1 MTGTGVRDAA
11 PARDGAPE
19 AAGGDPEI
27 DPSLRHLAGRMS
39 IVEARVG
46 ILVAARRASNAN
58 PDDRFRGLYVSDSDA
73 AMLVQGSAAHGAGPP
88 AGPPAATAAG
98 PPAATARGP
107 AADTAPAEDGIAT
120 AFAAVEADADRAEA
134 DGREIRLRT
143 LSRAYGLDRLDEE
156 LLLIALAPDLDPR
169 YERLYG
175 YLNDDVSRRRASVG
189 LALTLCGVSVSS
201 GVGRGRLGV
210 SGPLVAGRLIE
221 IEDAGRPFLTRLLR
235 ARDRVVGF
243 LLGDPTPDA
252 GLAGLLPAVD
262 GPASTETGSPDSA
275 RSAEEAML
283 ERGLRAGAGLAYV
296 RDGVGSDGRGI
307 ALAGSTRTGA
317 RVIAL
322 DLEFLPPEPDVRGV
336 AAAAALEARL
346 RGGAVVAGPLD
357 VLADLG
363 PWAVSAFADL
373 PCRVVL
379 HGTRAWDPR
388 WSHRPPLF
396 IEAPQATAAERSRAW
411 RASLDGLP
419 GADDLAAAVSAYP
432 FRLAPPE
439 IARATSLARLAAAAA
454 GRPVAASD
462 LAAGVRARNATGLQK
477 LARRIEPRA
486 GWSDLILPPDIVDHL
501 HDLSNRARHRD
512 QVLDGWGLGDP
523 NRGRGLT
530 VLFTGDSGTG
540 KTLSAEVVAGTLGLE
555 MYLIDLSSVVDKYIG
570 ETEKNLDRVFSQ
582 ADGVNGVLLF
592 DEADAIF
599 GKRSEVRDAHDRYAN
614 VEIAYLLQRMERFD
628 GMAILTTNLRA
639 NLDDA
644 FLRRLDVLVDFPMP
658 DEAQRRRLW
667 QRHLPSSLPVSDDL
681 DLDFLARSF
690 RVSGGSIRNIVAT
703 AAYNAAAGDR
713 PVAMADLIRGTERE
727 YRKLGHLNTEAEFGP
742 YFHQLGS

>member
-1 MTGTGVRDAA
+1 MTGTSVHATPTTRDS
-11 PARDGAPE
+11 GAE
-19 AAGGDPEI
+19 AALGGSEI
-27 DPSLRHLAGRMS
+27 DPSLRHLAGRLA
-39 IVEARVG
+39 IVEARVRAV
-46 ILVAARRASNAN
+46 VAARRDVDPN

-73 AMLVQGSAAHGAGPP
+73 AMLARAGPVQGAATP
-88 AGPPAATAAG
+88 AGSASP
-98 PPAATARGP
+98 
-107 AADTAPAEDGIAT
+107 DTEPSDGGIAT
-120 AFAAVEADADRAEA
+120 AFAAVEAEADRAET
-134 DGREIRLRT
+134 GGHQIRLRT
-143 LSRAYGLDRLDEE
+143 VSRAFGLDRLDDE
-156 LLLIALAPDLDPR
+156 LLLIALAPDVDPR

-175 YLNDDVSRRRASVG
+175 YLNDDVSRRRVSIG
-189 LALTLCGVSVSS
+189 LALTLCGVSISS
-201 GVGRGRLGV
+201 GVGRGRLGG
-210 SGPLVAGRLIE
+210 SGPVVAGRLVE
-221 IEDAGRPFLTRLLR
+221 VEDAGRPFLTRALR
-235 ARDRVVGF
+235 VRDRVVGF
-243 LLGDPTPDA
+243 LLGDLTPDA
-252 GLAGLLPAVD
+252 RLDGLLSPADRPDSTD
-262 GPASTETGSPDSA
+262 GDAHGSA
-275 RSAEEAML
+275 RSAPETML

-307 ALAGSTRTGA
+307 AIAGLARTGA
-317 RVIAL
+317 KVVAL
-322 DLEFLPPEPDVRGV
+322 DLESLPPEPDIRAVAV
-336 AAAAALEARL
+336 AAGLEARL
-346 RGGAVVAGPLD
+346 RGGGIVAGPLD
-357 VLADLG
+357 ALADLG
-363 PWAVSAFADL
+363 TWAVAAFADL
-373 PCRVVL
+373 PCPIVF

-388 WSHRPPLF
+388 WSKRPPLF
-396 IEAPQATAAERSRAW
+396 VDAPQTTAAERSRAW
-411 RASLDGLP
+411 RATLEGLP

-439 IARATSLARLAAAAA
+439 IARATRLARLAAAAA
-454 GRPVAASD
+454 DRPVAASD

-486 GWSDLILPPDIVDHL
+486 GWPDLILPPDIVDHL

-599 GKRSEVRDAHDRYAN
+599 GKRSEVRDARDRYAN

-667 QRHLPSSLPVSDDL
+667 ARHLPSSLPVSDDL
-681 DLDFLARSF
+681 DLDFLARAF
-690 RVSGGSIRNIVAT
+690 RVSGGSIRNIVTT
-703 AAYNAAAGDR
+703 AAYTAAEADR

-742 YFHQLGS
+742 YFHPLGS